1 MADSE
6 QKLSKNE
13 LKRRAKLEQK
23 AKEKADKEAARVAE
37 DTKKGV
43 QKKKV
48 EEPLDPGKY
57 HEYRSNTILGYKA
70 AGESPYPHKFNVTI
84 AVSAFIEK
92 YKDLEDGAQSKEV
105 VSVAGRVHSI
115 RESGAKLRWVISFV
129 WFSTASPSVSN

>member
-1 MADSE
+1 MSSNE

-23 AKEKADKEAARVAE
+23 AKEKAEKEATRAAE
-37 DTKKGV
+37 DTKKGA
-43 QKKKV
+43 QKKKI

-57 HEYRSNTILGYKA
+57 HEYRCNTILGYKE

-84 AVSAFIEK
+84 SLTDFIDR
-92 YKDLEDGAQSKEV
+92 YKNLEDGTQSDDV

-115 RESGAKLRWVISFV
+115 RESGAKLRLD
-129 WFSTASPSVSN
+129 